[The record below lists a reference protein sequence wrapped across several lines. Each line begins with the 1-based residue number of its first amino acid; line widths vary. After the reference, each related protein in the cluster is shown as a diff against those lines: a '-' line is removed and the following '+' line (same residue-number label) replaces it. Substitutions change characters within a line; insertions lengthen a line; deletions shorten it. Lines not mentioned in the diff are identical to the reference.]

1 MPGKFEALEE
11 LLDQNIELPVCGK
24 TYSIPSPTAKDG
36 LRVEQITNLAIRAAA
51 GGDVTTEAEALN
63 DDEERDLFQLCLGA
77 VYDEMIADG
86 VPWVWLRHAGLTA
99 MVWISSGLQAAERY
113 WASAGNPET
122 EAPNRAAR
130 RSGSAAASKTRSRG
144 SSSGTSQRRGTSRP
158 RPEPQ
163 S

>member
-11 LLDQNIELPVCGK
+11 LLDEVIELPVLGK
-24 TYSIPSPTAKDG
+24 TYKIPSPSAKDG
-36 LRVEQITNLAIRAAA
+36 LRIEQITNIAVRAAA
-51 GGDVTTEAEALN
+51 GGDVTADAEALD
-63 DDEERDLFQLCLGA
+63 DDEERDLFQLCLGT
-77 VYDEMIADG
+77 VYEEMLADS

-99 MVWISSGLQAAERY
+99 MVWISSGLSAAERF

-144 SSSGTSQRRGTSRP
+144 STSGTSQPPATSRR
-158 RPEPQ
+158 RPARQ